1 MPPAQA
7 PPQWRHGLTGG
18 VAGGAGG
25 VDGEG
30 GGVLGGGSEGGEW
43 GPQGQMR
50 WVVLAP
56 VAAQSMALPAELAE
70 Q

>member
-1 MPPAQA
+1 MQCA
-7 PPQWRHGLTGG
+7 LTGG
-18 VAGGAGG
+18 GG
-25 VDGEG
+25 GEG
-30 GGVLGGGSEGGEW
+30 GEC

-50 WVVLAP
+50 SVVLAP